1 MGKGPSQGAKGRWVE
16 GILGFTTWRLGDA
29 PLGASGWRRICLTSG
44 PAVLFLFHL
53 PCAEAPLHLAG
64 AAQAS
69 LRRRGTCLHRL
80 APPSLPVTRPAEV
93 HLNRCTGFCYLHC
106 VSLWCLGTCQGHA
119 LLCVCHQAKCA
130 SPTVFIVLCV
140 TAGSL
145 KTFPSVC
152 EQASTW

>member
-93 HLNRCTGFCYLHC
+93 HLNRCTGFVTFTASPCDAWVRVRGMRCC
-106 VSLWCLGTCQGHA
+106 VCVIKQSVPVPQC
-119 LLCVCHQAKCA
+119 LLCFV
-130 SPTVFIVLCV
+130 
-140 TAGSL
+140 
-145 KTFPSVC
+145 
-152 EQASTW
+152 